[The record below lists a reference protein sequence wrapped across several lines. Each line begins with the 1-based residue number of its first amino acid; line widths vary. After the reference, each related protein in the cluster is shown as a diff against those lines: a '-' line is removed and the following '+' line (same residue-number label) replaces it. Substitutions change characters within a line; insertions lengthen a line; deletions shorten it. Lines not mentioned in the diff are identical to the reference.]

1 MSSIINSYVQE
12 YNELRKQESLLKKR
26 KDELAKLIKEH
37 ASQNGTKDSAGS
49 FYCESD
55 KFVFGSVVRKTVKLN
70 HDKAKTFLLGVG
82 LYEQVVETKEVI
94 NEDKVEQLLIN
105 GDITDE
111 DLESMVDIKA
121 TYSVSVTE
129 RQVEEDM
136 PEIKVEN
143 SCKKRKLPFKRK

>member
-1 MSSIINSYVQE
+1 MNIIHSYVQE

-37 ASQNGTKDSAGS
+37 ASEHGTKDSTGS
-49 FYCESD
+49 SYCESD
-55 KFVFGSVVRKTVKLN
+55 KFVFGSQVRKSVKLN
-70 HDKAKTFLLGVG
+70 HDKAKTFLLGIG

-105 GDITDE
+105 GDISDE
-111 DLESMVDIKA
+111 DLESIVDIKT

-136 PEIKVEN
+136 PDVIVEN
-143 SCKKRKLPFKRK
+143 SSKKRKLPFRRK

>member
-1 MSSIINSYVQE
+1 MNIIHSYVQE

-37 ASQNGTKDSAGS
+37 ASEHGTKDSTGS
-49 FYCESD
+49 SYCESD
-55 KFVFGSVVRKTVKLN
+55 KFVFGSQVRKSVKLN
-70 HDKAKTFLLGVG
+70 HDKAKAFLLGIG

-105 GDITDE
+105 GDISDE
-111 DLESMVDIKA
+111 DLESIVDIKT

-136 PEIKVEN
+136 PDVIVEN
-143 SCKKRKLPFKRK
+143 SSKKRKLPFRRK

>member
-1 MSSIINSYVQE
+1 MNIIHSYVQE

-37 ASQNGTKDSAGS
+37 ASEHGTKDSTGS
-49 FYCESD
+49 SYCESD
-55 KFVFGSVVRKTVKLN
+55 KFVFGSQVRKSVKLN
-70 HDKAKTFLLGVG
+70 HDKAKAFLLGSG

-105 GDITDE
+105 GDISDE
-111 DLESMVDIKA
+111 DLESIVDIKT

-136 PEIKVEN
+136 PDVIVEN
-143 SCKKRKLPFKRK
+143 SSKKRKLPFRRK

>member
-1 MSSIINSYVQE
+1 MNIIHSYVQE

-37 ASQNGTKDSAGS
+37 ASEHGTKDSTGS
-49 FYCESD
+49 SYCESD
-55 KFVFGSVVRKTVKLN
+55 KFVFGSQGRKSVKLN
-70 HDKAKTFLLGVG
+70 HDKAKAFLLGVG

-105 GDITDE
+105 GDISDE
-111 DLESMVDIKA
+111 DLESIVDIKT

-136 PEIKVEN
+136 PDVIVEN
-143 SCKKRKLPFKRK
+143 SSKKRKLPFRRK

>member
-1 MSSIINSYVQE
+1 MNIIHSYVQE

-37 ASQNGTKDSAGS
+37 ANEHGTKDSTGS
-49 FYCESD
+49 SYCESD
-55 KFVFGSVVRKTVKLN
+55 KFVFGSQVRKSVKLN
-70 HDKAKTFLLGVG
+70 HDKAKAFLLGVG

-105 GDITDE
+105 GDISDE
-111 DLESMVDIKA
+111 DLESMVDIKT

-136 PEIKVEN
+136 PDVIVEN
-143 SCKKRKLPFKRK
+143 SSKKRKLPFRRK

>member
-1 MSSIINSYVQE
+1 MNIIHSYVQE

-37 ASQNGTKDSAGS
+37 ASEHGTKDSTGS
-49 FYCESD
+49 SYCESD
-55 KFVFGSVVRKTVKLN
+55 KFVFGSQVRKSVKLN
-70 HDKAKTFLLGVG
+70 HDKAKAFLLGIG

-105 GDITDE
+105 GDISDE
-111 DLESMVDIKA
+111 DLESMVDIKT

-136 PEIKVEN
+136 PDVLFVYF
-143 SCKKRKLPFKRK
+143 SKKRKLPFRRK

>member
-1 MSSIINSYVQE
+1 MNIIHSYVQE

-37 ASQNGTKDSAGS
+37 ASEHGTKDSTGS
-49 FYCESD
+49 SYCESD
-55 KFVFGSVVRKTVKLN
+55 KFVFGSQVRKSVKLN
-70 HDKAKTFLLGVG
+70 HDKAKAFLLGIG

-105 GDITDE
+105 GDISDE
-111 DLESMVDIKA
+111 DLESIVDIKT

-129 RQVEEDM
+129 RQV
-136 PEIKVEN
+136 
-143 SCKKRKLPFKRK
+143 

>member
-1 MSSIINSYVQE
+1 MNIIHSYVQE

-37 ASQNGTKDSAGS
+37 ASEHGTKDSTGS
-49 FYCESD
+49 SYCESD
-55 KFVFGSVVRKTVKLN
+55 KFVFGSQVRKSVKLN
-70 HDKAKTFLLGVG
+70 HDKAKAFLLGVG

-105 GDITDE
+105 GDISDE
-111 DLESMVDIKA
+111 DLESIVDIKT

-129 RQVEEDM
+129 RQLEEDM
-136 PEIKVEN
+136 PDVVVEN
-143 SCKKRKLPFKRK
+143 SSKKRKLPFRRK

>member
-1 MSSIINSYVQE
+1 MNIIHSYVQE

-37 ASQNGTKDSAGS
+37 ASEHGTKDSTGS
-49 FYCESD
+49 SYCESD
-55 KFVFGSVVRKTVKLN
+55 KFVFGSQVRKSVKLN
-70 HDKAKTFLLGVG
+70 HDKAKAFLLGVG

-105 GDITDE
+105 GDISDE
-111 DLESMVDIKA
+111 DLESIVDIKT

-129 RQVEEDM
+129 RQLEEDM
-136 PEIKVEN
+136 PDVIVEN
-143 SCKKRKLPFKRK
+143 SSKKRKLPFRRK

>member
-1 MSSIINSYVQE
+1 MNIIHSYVQE

-37 ASQNGTKDSAGS
+37 ASEHGTKDSTGS
-49 FYCESD
+49 SYCESD
-55 KFVFGSVVRKTVKLN
+55 KFVFGSQVRKSVKLN
-70 HDKAKTFLLGVG
+70 HDKAKAFLLGIG

-105 GDITDE
+105 GDISDE
-111 DLESMVDIKA
+111 DLESIVDIKT

-136 PEIKVEN
+136 PDVIVEN
-143 SCKKRKLPFKRK
+143 SSKKRKLP

>member
-1 MSSIINSYVQE
+1 MNIIHSYVQE

-37 ASQNGTKDSAGS
+37 ASEHGTKDSTGS
-49 FYCESD
+49 SYCESD
-55 KFVFGSVVRKTVKLN
+55 KFVFGSQVRKSVKLN
-70 HDKAKTFLLGVG
+70 HDKAKDFLLGVG

-105 GDITDE
+105 GDISDE
-111 DLESMVDIKA
+111 DLESIVDIKT

-136 PEIKVEN
+136 PDVIVEN
-143 SCKKRKLPFKRK
+143 SSKKRKLPFRRK

>member
-1 MSSIINSYVQE
+1 MNIIHSYVQE

-37 ASQNGTKDSAGS
+37 ASEHGTKDSTGS
-49 FYCESD
+49 SYCESD
-55 KFVFGSVVRKTVKLN
+55 KFVFGSQVRKSVKLN
-70 HDKAKTFLLGVG
+70 HDKAKAFLLGVG

-105 GDITDE
+105 GDISDE
-111 DLESMVDIKA
+111 DLESIVDIKT

-129 RQVEEDM
+129 RQVEDDM
-136 PEIKVEN
+136 PDVIVEN
-143 SCKKRKLPFKRK
+143 SSKKRKLPFRRK

>member
-1 MSSIINSYVQE
+1 MNIIHSYVQE

-37 ASQNGTKDSAGS
+37 ANEHGTKDSTGS
-49 FYCESD
+49 SYCESD
-55 KFVFGSVVRKTVKLN
+55 KFVFGSQVRKSVKLN
-70 HDKAKTFLLGVG
+70 HDKAKAFLLGVG

-105 GDITDE
+105 GDISDE
-111 DLESMVDIKA
+111 DLESIVDIKT

-136 PEIKVEN
+136 PDVIVEN
-143 SCKKRKLPFKRK
+143 SSKKRKLPFRRK

>member
-1 MSSIINSYVQE
+1 MNIIHSYVQE

-37 ASQNGTKDSAGS
+37 ASEHGTKDSTGS
-49 FYCESD
+49 SYCESD
-55 KFVFGSVVRKTVKLN
+55 KFVFGSQVRKSVKLN
-70 HDKAKTFLLGVG
+70 HDKAKAFLLGVG

-105 GDITDE
+105 GDISDE
-111 DLESMVDIKA
+111 DLESIVDIKT

-136 PEIKVEN
+136 PDVIVEN
-143 SCKKRKLPFKRK
+143 SSKKRKLPFRRK

>member
-1 MSSIINSYVQE
+1 MNIIHSYVQE

-26 KDELAKLIKEH
+26 KDELSKLIKEH
-37 ASQNGTKDSAGS
+37 ASEHGTKDSTGS
-49 FYCESD
+49 YYCESD
-55 KFVFGSVVRKTVKLN
+55 KFVFGSQVRKSVKLN
-70 HDKAKTFLLGVG
+70 HDKAKAFLLGVG

-105 GDITDE
+105 GDISDE
-111 DLESMVDIKA
+111 DLESIVDIKT

-136 PEIKVEN
+136 PDVIVEN
-143 SCKKRKLPFKRK
+143 SSKKRKLPFRRK

>member
-1 MSSIINSYVQE
+1 MNIIHSYVQE

-37 ASQNGTKDSAGS
+37 ASEHGTKDSTGS
-49 FYCESD
+49 SYCESD
-55 KFVFGSVVRKTVKLN
+55 KFVFGSQVRKSVKLN
-70 HDKAKTFLLGVG
+70 HDKAKAFLLGVG

-105 GDITDE
+105 GDISDE
-111 DLESMVDIKA
+111 DLESMVDIKT
-121 TYSVSVTE
+121 TYSVRVTE

-136 PEIKVEN
+136 PDVIVEN
-143 SCKKRKLPFKRK
+143 SSKKRKLPFRRK

>member
-1 MSSIINSYVQE
+1 MNIIHSYVQE

-37 ASQNGTKDSAGS
+37 ANEHGTKDSTGS
-49 FYCESD
+49 SYCESD
-55 KFVFGSVVRKTVKLN
+55 KFVFGSQVRKSVKLN
-70 HDKAKTFLLGVG
+70 HDKAKAFLLGIG

-105 GDITDE
+105 GDISDE
-111 DLESMVDIKA
+111 DLESIVDIKT

-136 PEIKVEN
+136 PDVIVEN
-143 SCKKRKLPFKRK
+143 SSKKRKLPFRRK

>member
-1 MSSIINSYVQE
+1 MNIIHSYVQE

-37 ASQNGTKDSAGS
+37 ASEHGTKDSTGS
-49 FYCESD
+49 SYCESD
-55 KFVFGSVVRKTVKLN
+55 KFVFGSQVRKSVKLN
-70 HDKAKTFLLGVG
+70 HDKAKAFLLGVG

-94 NEDKVEQLLIN
+94 NEYKVEQLLIN
-105 GDITDE
+105 GDISDE
-111 DLESMVDIKA
+111 DLESIVDIKT

-136 PEIKVEN
+136 PDVIVEN
-143 SCKKRKLPFKRK
+143 SSKKRKLPFRRK

>member
-1 MSSIINSYVQE
+1 MNIIHSYVQE

-37 ASQNGTKDSAGS
+37 ASEHGTKDSTGS
-49 FYCESD
+49 SYCESD
-55 KFVFGSVVRKTVKLN
+55 KFVFGSQVRKSVKLN
-70 HDKAKTFLLGVG
+70 HDKAKAFLLGVG

-105 GDITDE
+105 GDISDE
-111 DLESMVDIKA
+111 DLESIVDIKT

-129 RQVEEDM
+129 RQVEEDI
-136 PEIKVEN
+136 PDVIVEN
-143 SCKKRKLPFKRK
+143 SSKKRKLPFRRK

>member
-1 MSSIINSYVQE
+1 MNIIHSYVQE

-37 ASQNGTKDSAGS
+37 ASEHGTKDSTGS
-49 FYCESD
+49 SYCESD
-55 KFVFGSVVRKTVKLN
+55 KFVFGSQVRKSVKLN
-70 HDKAKTFLLGVG
+70 HDNAKAFLLGVC

-105 GDITDE
+105 GDISDE
-111 DLESMVDIKA
+111 DLESIVDIKT

-136 PEIKVEN
+136 PDVIVEN
-143 SCKKRKLPFKRK
+143 SSKKRKLPFRRK

>member
-1 MSSIINSYVQE
+1 MNIIHSYVQE

-37 ASQNGTKDSAGS
+37 ASEHGTKDSTGS
-49 FYCESD
+49 SYCESD
-55 KFVFGSVVRKTVKLN
+55 KFVFGSQVRKSVKLN
-70 HDKAKTFLLGVG
+70 HDKAKAFLLGIG
-82 LYEQVVETKEVI
+82 LYEQVVETKEVS

-105 GDITDE
+105 GDISDE
-111 DLESMVDIKA
+111 DLESIVDIKT

-136 PEIKVEN
+136 PDVIVEN
-143 SCKKRKLPFKRK
+143 SSKKRKLPFRRK

>member
-1 MSSIINSYVQE
+1 MNIIHSYVQE

-37 ASQNGTKDSAGS
+37 ASEHGTKDSTGS
-49 FYCESD
+49 SYCESD
-55 KFVFGSVVRKTVKLN
+55 KFVFGSQVRKSVKLN
-70 HDKAKTFLLGVG
+70 HDKAKAFLLGIG

-105 GDITDE
+105 GDISDE
-111 DLESMVDIKA
+111 DLESMVDIKT

-136 PEIKVEN
+136 PDVIVEN
-143 SCKKRKLPFKRK
+143 SSKKRKLPFRRK

>member
-1 MSSIINSYVQE
+1 MSLIYEFVQE
-12 YNELRKQESLLKKR
+12 YTDLSKQEKAIKKR

-37 ASQNGTKDSAGS
+37 ASEHGTKDSTGS
-49 FYCESD
+49 SYCESD
-55 KFVFGSVVRKTVKLN
+55 KFVFGSQVRKSVKLN
-70 HDKAKTFLLGVG
+70 HDKAKAFLLGIG

-105 GDITDE
+105 GDISDE
-111 DLESMVDIKA
+111 DLESIVDIKT

-136 PEIKVEN
+136 PDVIVEN
-143 SCKKRKLPFKRK
+143 SSKKRKLPFRRK